1 MLFLQKCEYLWS
13 FKTYIPTNYTV
24 EICAHTLA
32 MSQDSDEEEVFLP
45 VSEPTTPYL
54 KVASKLDSENLKK
67 RKSSVLNT
75 SKESDLSGS
84 TGAAEKR
91 KMATGGTNPPV
102 SITPNILAAN
112 ALRPTL
118 EPEVLTPNPEE
129 FDKII
134 SDIGLDKNL
143 DINSGAAGTSF
154 AAKAKKAKRSYP
166 FALYILAGSEDRESL
181 TKPHYMAWEE
191 FIFSTRIKMPRQEN
205 SMLKI
210 DFTLFRG
217 NYGLMAC
224 ADKST
229 AKWIQNQ
236 TKAFKFEEKNTRAW
250 ARWENEQ
257 AWIFSVFVHS
267 LCFKD
272 PKCKPNWLVG
282 QILTQNGLN
291 GDFRNAT
298 IDKKPKDGVFLS
310 FEPISQELIQKL
322 NSMQRLDCI
331 LGNSIIEKRIRKS
344 RTEAEFLEMLSKNPN
359 SKV

>member
-1 MLFLQKCEYLWS
+1 
-13 FKTYIPTNYTV
+13 
-24 EICAHTLA
+24 
-32 MSQDSDEEEVFLP
+32 MSKDSDDEEVFLP
-45 VSEPTTPYL
+45 ASEPVTPYL

-75 SKESDLSGS
+75 SQGSELSGS

-91 KMATGGTNPPV
+91 IMATGGNNPPV
-102 SITPNILAAN
+102 SVTQNTLA
-112 ALRPTL
+112 PTM
-118 EPEVLTPNPEE
+118 ESEVLTPNPEE

-134 SDIGLDKNL
+134 SEIGLDKNL
-143 DINSGAAGTSF
+143 ENASGAVGTSF

-166 FALYILAGSEDRESL
+166 FALYILAGSENRESL

-191 FIFSTRIKMPRQEN
+191 FIFSTRIKMAKQD
-205 SMLKI
+205 STMLKI
-210 DFTLFRG
+210 DFTIFRG
-217 NYGLMAC
+217 NYGLIAC
-224 ADKST
+224 ADKWT

-236 TKAFKFEEKNTRAW
+236 TKVFKFEEKNTRAW

-272 PKCKPNWLVG
+272 PKCKPNWLTG
-282 QILTQNGLN
+282 QILTQNGLD

-298 IDKKPKDGVFLS
+298 IDRKPKDGVFLS

-359 SKV
+359 FKV

>member
-1 MLFLQKCEYLWS
+1 
-13 FKTYIPTNYTV
+13 
-24 EICAHTLA
+24 
-32 MSQDSDEEEVFLP
+32 MSKDSDDEEVFLP
-45 VSEPTTPYL
+45 ASEPVTPYL

-75 SKESDLSGS
+75 SQGSELSGS

-91 KMATGGTNPPV
+91 IMATGGNNPPV
-102 SITPNILAAN
+102 SVTQNTLA
-112 ALRPTL
+112 PTM
-118 EPEVLTPNPEE
+118 ESEVLTPNPEE

-134 SDIGLDKNL
+134 SEIGLDKNL
-143 DINSGAAGTSF
+143 ENASGAVGTSF

-166 FALYILAGSEDRESL
+166 FALYILAGSENRESL
-181 TKPHYMAWEE
+181 TKPHYMAWEQ
-191 FIFSTRIKMPRQEN
+191 FIFSTRIKMSKQES

-210 DFTLFRG
+210 DFTIFRG
-217 NYGLMAC
+217 NYGLIAC
-224 ADKST
+224 ADKNT
-229 AKWIQNQ
+229 AKWIQTQ

-250 ARWENEQ
+250 ARWENEE

-272 PKCKPNWLVG
+272 PKCKANWLAN
-282 QILTQNGLN
+282 QILTQNGLD

-298 IDKKPKDGVFLS
+298 IDRKPKDGVFLS
-310 FEPISQELIQKL
+310 FEPISQDLIQKL

-344 RTEAEFLEMLSKNPN
+344 RTESEFLEMLSKNPN
-359 SKV
+359 FKV

>member
-1 MLFLQKCEYLWS
+1 MC
-13 FKTYIPTNYTV
+13 
-24 EICAHTLA
+24 
-32 MSQDSDEEEVFLP
+32 QDSDEEDVFLP
-45 VSEPTTPYL
+45 ASEPVTPYL

-75 SKESDLSGS
+75 SQGSEISGS

-91 KMATGGTNPPV
+91 IMATGGKNPPV
-102 SITPNILAAN
+102 LVAPNNLA
-112 ALRPTL
+112 PTL
-118 EPEVLTPNPEE
+118 ESEVLTPNPQE

-143 DINSGAAGTSF
+143 ENASGAVGTSF

-166 FALYILAGSEDRESL
+166 FALYILAGSENRESL

-191 FIFSTRIKMPRQEN
+191 FIFSTRIKMSKQES

-210 DFTLFRG
+210 DFTIFRG
-217 NYGLMAC
+217 NYGLIAC
-224 ADKST
+224 ADKNT
-229 AKWIQNQ
+229 AKWIQIQ

-272 PKCKPNWLVG
+272 PKCKANWLAG
-282 QILTQNGLN
+282 QILTQNGLD

-298 IDKKPKDGVFLS
+298 IDRKPKDGVFLS
-310 FEPISQELIQKL
+310 FEPISQDLIQKL

-344 RTEAEFLEMLSKNPN
+344 RTESEFLEMLSKNPN
-359 SKV
+359 FKV

>member
-1 MLFLQKCEYLWS
+1 
-13 FKTYIPTNYTV
+13 
-24 EICAHTLA
+24 
-32 MSQDSDEEEVFLP
+32 MSKDSDDEEVFLP
-45 VSEPTTPYL
+45 ASEPVTPYL

-75 SKESDLSGS
+75 SQGSELSGS

-91 KMATGGTNPPV
+91 IMATGGNNPPV
-102 SITPNILAAN
+102 SVTQNTLA
-112 ALRPTL
+112 PTM
-118 EPEVLTPNPEE
+118 ESEVLTPNPEE

-134 SDIGLDKNL
+134 SEIGLDKNL
-143 DINSGAAGTSF
+143 GNACGAVGTSF

-166 FALYILAGSEDRESL
+166 FALYILAGSENRESL
-181 TKPHYMAWEE
+181 TKPHYMAWEQ
-191 FIFSTRIKMPRQEN
+191 FIFSTRIKMSKQES

-210 DFTLFRG
+210 DFTIFRG
-217 NYGLMAC
+217 NYGLIAC
-224 ADKST
+224 ADKNT
-229 AKWIQNQ
+229 AKWIQTQ

-250 ARWENEQ
+250 ARWENEE

-272 PKCKPNWLVG
+272 PKCKANWLAN
-282 QILTQNGLN
+282 QILTQNGLD

-298 IDKKPKDGVFLS
+298 IDRKPKDGVFLS
-310 FEPISQELIQKL
+310 FEPISQDLIQKL

-344 RTEAEFLEMLSKNPN
+344 RTESEFLEMLNKNPN
-359 SKV
+359 FKV

>member
-1 MLFLQKCEYLWS
+1 
-13 FKTYIPTNYTV
+13 
-24 EICAHTLA
+24 
-32 MSQDSDEEEVFLP
+32 MSKDSDDEEVFLP
-45 VSEPTTPYL
+45 ASEPVTPYL

-75 SKESDLSGS
+75 SQGSELSGS

-91 KMATGGTNPPV
+91 IMATGGNNPPV
-102 SITPNILAAN
+102 SVTQNTLA
-112 ALRPTL
+112 PTM
-118 EPEVLTPNPEE
+118 ESEVLTPNPEE

-134 SDIGLDKNL
+134 SEIGLDKNL
-143 DINSGAAGTSF
+143 ENASGAVGTSF

-166 FALYILAGSEDRESL
+166 FALYILAGSENRESL
-181 TKPHYMAWEE
+181 TKPHYMAWEQ
-191 FIFSTRIKMPRQEN
+191 FIFSTRIKMSKQES

-210 DFTLFRG
+210 DFTIFRG
-217 NYGLMAC
+217 NYGLIAC
-224 ADKST
+224 ADKNT
-229 AKWIQNQ
+229 AKWIQTQ

-250 ARWENEQ
+250 ERWENEE

-272 PKCKPNWLVG
+272 PKCKANWLAN
-282 QILTQNGLN
+282 QILTQNGLD

-298 IDKKPKDGVFLS
+298 IDRKPKDGVFLS
-310 FEPISQELIQKL
+310 FEPISQDLIQKL

-344 RTEAEFLEMLSKNPN
+344 RTESEFLEMLNKNPN
-359 SKV
+359 FKV

>member
-1 MLFLQKCEYLWS
+1 MC
-13 FKTYIPTNYTV
+13 
-24 EICAHTLA
+24 
-32 MSQDSDEEEVFLP
+32 QDSDEEDVFLP
-45 VSEPTTPYL
+45 ASEPVTPYL

-75 SKESDLSGS
+75 SQGSEISGS

-91 KMATGGTNPPV
+91 IMATGGKNPPV
-102 SITPNILAAN
+102 LVAPNNLA
-112 ALRPTL
+112 PTL
-118 EPEVLTPNPEE
+118 ESEVLTPNPEE

-143 DINSGAAGTSF
+143 ENASGAVGTSF

-166 FALYILAGSEDRESL
+166 FALYILAGSENRESL
-181 TKPHYMAWEE
+181 TKPHYMAWEQ
-191 FIFSTRIKMPRQEN
+191 FIFSTRIKMTKQES

-210 DFTLFRG
+210 DFTIFRG
-217 NYGLMAC
+217 NYGLIAC
-224 ADKST
+224 ADKNT
-229 AKWIQNQ
+229 AKWIQTQ

-250 ARWENEQ
+250 ARWENEE

-272 PKCKPNWLVG
+272 PKCKANWLAN
-282 QILTQNGLN
+282 QILTQNGLD

-298 IDKKPKDGVFLS
+298 IDRKPKDGVFLS
-310 FEPISQELIQKL
+310 FEPISQDLIQKL

-344 RTEAEFLEMLSKNPN
+344 RTESEFLEMLSKNPN
-359 SKV
+359 FKV

>member
-1 MLFLQKCEYLWS
+1 
-13 FKTYIPTNYTV
+13 
-24 EICAHTLA
+24 
-32 MSQDSDEEEVFLP
+32 MSKDSDDEEVFLP
-45 VSEPTTPYL
+45 ASEPVTPYL

-75 SKESDLSGS
+75 SQGSELSGS

-91 KMATGGTNPPV
+91 IMATGGNNPPV
-102 SITPNILAAN
+102 SVTQNTLA
-112 ALRPTL
+112 PTM
-118 EPEVLTPNPEE
+118 ESEVLTPNPEE

-134 SDIGLDKNL
+134 SEIGLDKNL
-143 DINSGAAGTSF
+143 ENASGAVGTSF

-166 FALYILAGSEDRESL
+166 FALYILAGSENRESL
-181 TKPHYMAWEE
+181 TKPHYMAWEQ
-191 FIFSTRIKMPRQEN
+191 FIFSTRIKMSKQES

-210 DFTLFRG
+210 DFTIFRG
-217 NYGLMAC
+217 NYGLIAC
-224 ADKST
+224 ADKNT
-229 AKWIQNQ
+229 AKWIQTQ

-250 ARWENEQ
+250 ARWENEE

-272 PKCKPNWLVG
+272 PKCKANWLAN
-282 QILTQNGLN
+282 QILTQNGLD

-298 IDKKPKDGVFLS
+298 IDRKPKDGVFLS
-310 FEPISQELIQKL
+310 FEPISQDLIQKL

-344 RTEAEFLEMLSKNPN
+344 RTESEFLEMLNKNPN
-359 SKV
+359 FKV

>member
-1 MLFLQKCEYLWS
+1 
-13 FKTYIPTNYTV
+13 
-24 EICAHTLA
+24 
-32 MSQDSDEEEVFLP
+32 MSKDSDDEEVFLP
-45 VSEPTTPYL
+45 ASEPVTPYL

-75 SKESDLSGS
+75 SQGSELSGS

-91 KMATGGTNPPV
+91 IMATGGNNPPV
-102 SITPNILAAN
+102 SVTQNTLA
-112 ALRPTL
+112 PTM
-118 EPEVLTPNPEE
+118 ESEVLTPNPEE

-134 SDIGLDKNL
+134 SEIGLDKNL
-143 DINSGAAGTSF
+143 ENASGAVGTSF

-166 FALYILAGSEDRESL
+166 FALYILAGSENRESL
-181 TKPHYMAWEE
+181 TKPHYMAWEQ
-191 FIFSTRIKMPRQEN
+191 FIFSTRIKMSKQES

-210 DFTLFRG
+210 DFTIFRG
-217 NYGLMAC
+217 NYGLIAC
-224 ADKST
+224 ADKNT
-229 AKWIQNQ
+229 AKWIQTQ

-272 PKCKPNWLVG
+272 PKCKANWLAN
-282 QILTQNGLN
+282 QILTQNGLD

-298 IDKKPKDGVFLS
+298 IDRKPKDGVFLS
-310 FEPISQELIQKL
+310 FEPISQDLIQKL

-344 RTEAEFLEMLSKNPN
+344 RTESEFLEMLNKNPN
-359 SKV
+359 FKV

>member
-1 MLFLQKCEYLWS
+1 MC
-13 FKTYIPTNYTV
+13 
-24 EICAHTLA
+24 
-32 MSQDSDEEEVFLP
+32 QDSDEEDVFLP
-45 VSEPTTPYL
+45 ASEPVTPYL

-75 SKESDLSGS
+75 SQGSEISGS

-91 KMATGGTNPPV
+91 IMATGGKNPPV
-102 SITPNILAAN
+102 LVAPNNLA
-112 ALRPTL
+112 PTL
-118 EPEVLTPNPEE
+118 ESEVLTPNPEE

-143 DINSGAAGTSF
+143 ENASGAVGTSF

-166 FALYILAGSEDRESL
+166 FALYILAGSENRESL

-191 FIFSTRIKMPRQEN
+191 FIFSTRIKMSKQES

-210 DFTLFRG
+210 DFTIFRG
-217 NYGLMAC
+217 NYGLIAC
-224 ADKST
+224 ADKNT
-229 AKWIQNQ
+229 AKWIQTQ

-250 ARWENEQ
+250 ARWENEE

-272 PKCKPNWLVG
+272 PKCKANWLAG
-282 QILTQNGLN
+282 QILTQNGLD

-298 IDKKPKDGVFLS
+298 IDRKPKDGVFLS
-310 FEPISQELIQKL
+310 FEPISQDLIQKL

-344 RTEAEFLEMLSKNPN
+344 RTESEFLEMLSKNPN
-359 SKV
+359 FKV

>member
-1 MLFLQKCEYLWS
+1 
-13 FKTYIPTNYTV
+13 
-24 EICAHTLA
+24 
-32 MSQDSDEEEVFLP
+32 MSKDSDDEEVFLP
-45 VSEPTTPYL
+45 ASEPVTPYL

-75 SKESDLSGS
+75 SQGSELSGS

-91 KMATGGTNPPV
+91 IMATGGNNPPV
-102 SITPNILAAN
+102 SVTKNTLA
-112 ALRPTL
+112 PTM
-118 EPEVLTPNPEE
+118 ESEVLTPNPEE

-134 SDIGLDKNL
+134 SEIGLDKNL
-143 DINSGAAGTSF
+143 ENASGAVGTSF

-166 FALYILAGSEDRESL
+166 FALYILAGSENRESL
-181 TKPHYMAWEE
+181 TKPHYMAWEQ
-191 FIFSTRIKMPRQEN
+191 FIFSTRIKMSKQES

-210 DFTLFRG
+210 DFTIFRG
-217 NYGLMAC
+217 NYGLIAC
-224 ADKST
+224 ADKNT
-229 AKWIQNQ
+229 AKWIQTQ

-250 ARWENEQ
+250 ARWENEE

-272 PKCKPNWLVG
+272 PKCKANWLAN
-282 QILTQNGLN
+282 QILTQNGLD

-298 IDKKPKDGVFLS
+298 IDRKPKDGVFLS
-310 FEPISQELIQKL
+310 FEPISQDLIQKL

-344 RTEAEFLEMLSKNPN
+344 RTESEFLEMLNKNPN
-359 SKV
+359 FKV

>member
-1 MLFLQKCEYLWS
+1 
-13 FKTYIPTNYTV
+13 
-24 EICAHTLA
+24 
-32 MSQDSDEEEVFLP
+32 MSKDSDDEEVFLP
-45 VSEPTTPYL
+45 ASEPVTPYL

-75 SKESDLSGS
+75 SQGSELSGS

-91 KMATGGTNPPV
+91 IMATGGNNPPV
-102 SITPNILAAN
+102 SVTQNTLA
-112 ALRPTL
+112 PTM
-118 EPEVLTPNPEE
+118 ESEVLTPNPEE

-134 SDIGLDKNL
+134 SEIGLDKNL
-143 DINSGAAGTSF
+143 EDASGAVGTSF

-166 FALYILAGSEDRESL
+166 FALYILAGSENRESL
-181 TKPHYMAWEE
+181 TKPHYMAWEQ
-191 FIFSTRIKMPRQEN
+191 FIFSTRIKMSKQES

-210 DFTLFRG
+210 DFTIFRG
-217 NYGLMAC
+217 NYGLIAC
-224 ADKST
+224 ADKNT
-229 AKWIQNQ
+229 AKWIQTQ

-250 ARWENEQ
+250 ARWENEE

-272 PKCKPNWLVG
+272 PKCKANWLAN
-282 QILTQNGLN
+282 QILTQNGLD

-298 IDKKPKDGVFLS
+298 IDRKPKDGVFLS
-310 FEPISQELIQKL
+310 FEPISQDLIQKL

-344 RTEAEFLEMLSKNPN
+344 RTESEFLEMLSKNPN
-359 SKV
+359 FKV

>member
-1 MLFLQKCEYLWS
+1 
-13 FKTYIPTNYTV
+13 
-24 EICAHTLA
+24 
-32 MSQDSDEEEVFLP
+32 MSPVSDEEEVFLP
-45 VSEPTTPYL
+45 ASEPVTPYL
-54 KVASKLDSENLKK
+54 KVALKLDSENLKK

-75 SKESDLSGS
+75 SQGSELSGS

-91 KMATGGTNPPV
+91 IMATGGNNPPV
-102 SITPNILAAN
+102 SVTQNTLA
-112 ALRPTL
+112 PTM
-118 EPEVLTPNPEE
+118 ESEVLTPNPEE

-134 SDIGLDKNL
+134 SEIGLDKNL
-143 DINSGAAGTSF
+143 ENASGAVGTSF

-166 FALYILAGSEDRESL
+166 FALYILAGSENRESL
-181 TKPHYMAWEE
+181 TKPHYMAWEQ
-191 FIFSTRIKMPRQEN
+191 FIFSTRIKMSKQES

-210 DFTLFRG
+210 DFTIFRG
-217 NYGLMAC
+217 NYGLIAC
-224 ADKST
+224 ADKNT
-229 AKWIQNQ
+229 AKWIQTQ

-272 PKCKPNWLVG
+272 PKCKANWLAN
-282 QILTQNGLN
+282 QILTQNGLD

-298 IDKKPKDGVFLS
+298 IDRKPKDGVFLS
-310 FEPISQELIQKL
+310 FEPISQDLIQKL

-344 RTEAEFLEMLSKNPN
+344 RTESEFLEMLNKNPN
-359 SKV
+359 FKV